1 MSDLGQQP
9 DFQASIQSF
18 LSFLDRSSC
27 FEVIEP
33 ESLDG
38 PTRTAFTVRDK
49 VQEHL
54 EGNDQER
61 LKQIIADLFPRG
73 DGIWPNDILP
83 NNIAVFCTLL
93 KISKSRWIKHFR
105 HHESLSDAKLPF
117 DPKSPPPNWPEDT
130 GDPDFLKKF
139 CEEQWKYCVPVFRQP
154 FVDKHFSKRT
164 ILPIVYKR
172 SLSSGGSA
180 TLWLI
185 RLHPAYNK
193 LLSEADKAV
202 RSTISYFLSDPGR
215 CLLTQTISD

>member
-1 MSDLGQQP
+1 MEDPGQQP
-9 DFQASIQSF
+9 DFQLSIQSF

-38 PTRTAFTVRDK
+38 PILCGFTVRDK
-49 VQEHL
+49 VRGYL

-73 DGIWPNDILP
+73 DGIWWNDILP

-93 KISKSRWIKHFR
+93 KISKGWWIKHFR
-105 HHESLSDAKLPF
+105 HHESLSDARLPF
-117 DPKSPPPNWPEDT
+117 DPKSHPPNWPEDT

-154 FVDKHFSKRT
+154 FVDKHFPKQT
-164 ILPIVYKR
+164 ILPIVYKK

-185 RLHPAYNK
+185 RLHPTYNK
-193 LLSEADKAV
+193 LLSEAEKTV
-202 RSTISYFLSDPGR
+202 RSIISYFLSEPSR
-215 CLLTQTISD
+215 RLLTQTISD